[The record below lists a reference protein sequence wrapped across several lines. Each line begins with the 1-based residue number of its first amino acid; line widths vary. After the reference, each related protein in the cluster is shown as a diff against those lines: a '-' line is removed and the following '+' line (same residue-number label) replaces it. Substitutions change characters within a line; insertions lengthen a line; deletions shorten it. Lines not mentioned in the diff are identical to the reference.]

1 MATDKQNWTKSY
13 NRANPNATAAA
24 RAAAFRSWQNKRNGT
39 GGTTN
44 TNTPLGLPDG
54 WGMEKGPDIVGSWK
68 AKPNLNSDE
77 FDVQQ
82 GTDKKWY
89 GRRITELT
97 GLDPWMRQAVSK
109 WDTDQANRSNLLSG
123 IESQAVNASRTIADA
138 GAARMKDLAALVNAP
153 AQQSQAL
160 GAVAGGPQQM
170 ASGDQQAGG
179 IAAGSAAKLAISQM
193 ADNANTVAASAPTI
207 AANSIATLANKER
220 SDSAVTRQKLIS
232 AFQTTVAEAKAAK
245 SKALAQTYTDQARLL
260 AAAIQ
265 SGAKIT
271 AEQLNQMGQN
281 ARTTQTNE
289 TALSMNNDDNT
300 TSSQN
305 NQNTTNSQARADRVK
320 RRDDFVG
327 GIKLRLDGE
336 YTSGIDANG
345 KATSSIKGGTEM
357 PMAVIND
364 AIAQKIPLG
373 PVLAAVAGSARG
385 KAIRKPKAAQQILA
399 KMVAAG
405 IPRNTAIA
413 VIARQ
418 LGVDLRPGGGVV
430 AGPPSPVR

>member
-1 MATDKQNWTKSY
+1 
-13 NRANPNATAAA
+13 
-24 RAAAFRSWQNKRNGT
+24 
-39 GGTTN
+39 
-44 TNTPLGLPDG
+44 
-54 WGMEKGPDIVGSWK
+54 
-68 AKPNLNSDE
+68 
-77 FDVQQ
+77 
-82 GTDKKWY
+82 
-89 GRRITELT
+89 
-97 GLDPWMRQAVSK
+97 
-109 WDTDQANRSNLLSG
+109 
-123 IESQAVNASRTIADA
+123 
-138 GAARMKDLAALVNAP
+138 
-153 AQQSQAL
+153 
-160 GAVAGGPQQM
+160 
-170 ASGDQQAGG
+170 
-179 IAAGSAAKLAISQM
+179 
-193 ADNANTVAASAPTI
+193 
-207 AANSIATLANKER
+207 
-220 SDSAVTRQKLIS
+220 
-232 AFQTTVAEAKAAK
+232 
-245 SKALAQTYTDQARLL
+245 
-260 AAAIQ
+260 
-265 SGAKIT
+265 
-271 AEQLNQMGQN
+271 MGQN

-289 TALSMNNDDNT
+289 TALSMNNDDNA

-305 NQNTTNSQARADRVK
+305 NQNTTNSKARADRIK

-345 KATSSIKGGTEM
+345 KPTSSIKGGTEM

-385 KAIRKPKAAQQILA
+385 KVIRKPQAAQQILA